1 MKTRYLVAAAA
12 LLIGAPAFAGPQC
25 TTAAPT
31 TWMTQQQ
38 MLQKLVDS
46 GHTIERFLVTKGNCY
61 EMYGWDKEGH
71 RVEIYHS
78 PVDGQVVKA
87 RTSTSVST
95 TMPTTT
101 TTPATTTTPTTATTR
116 TTTTRTM

>member
-1 MKTRYLVAAAA
+1 MKTRYLVAATAA

-61 EMYGWDKEGH
+61 EMYGWDKDGH
-71 RVEIYHS
+71 RVEIYHN

-95 TMPTTT
+95 TIPTTNTPTT
-101 TTPATTTTPTTATTR
+101 TTPATTTTR

>member
-1 MKTRYLVAAAA
+1 MKTRYLVAATAA

-38 MLQKLVDS
+38 MLQKLVDT

-61 EMYGWDKEGH
+61 EMYGWDKDGH
-71 RVEIYHS
+71 RVEIYHN

-87 RTSTSVST
+87 RTSTAVST
-95 TMPTTT
+95 TTPTTT
-101 TTPATTTTPTTATTR
+101 TTTTPTTTTTR
-116 TTTTRTM
+116 TTPTRTM